1 VEHNQDKVTKGEGV
15 IAPSPGLHNNTSRE
29 GNDARRCRRCWPSRK
44 TGITP
49 EDLGTRWS
57 RRGGPALAASG
68 DAPPPRTHSRQRWR
82 SPRASQ
88 RQPRVTRRGHPTSEC
103 KATTSRLEKGNP
115 HPRERRSGPG
125 SAGVGA
131 WWSGASGRQWAD
143 PPPAGNQ
150 HTQDRGISKESA
162 DPGPGP
168 GPGPGTV
175 DLKPDG
181 RTPTNGGEPRRP
193 RVGERVEW

>member
-1 VEHNQDKVTKGEGV
+1 MSLRRHQDFTTTPPGRGTTLVGVVVVGPVERQ
-15 IAPSPGLHNNTSRE
+15 GLH
-29 GNDARRCRRCWPSRK
+29 PK
-44 TGITP
+44 TLAQDGV
-49 EDLGTRWS
+49 
-57 RRGGPALAASG
+57 GGEVQPWQRPVMP
-68 DAPPPRTHSRQRWR
+68 PPPRTHSRQRWR

>member
-68 DAPPPRTHSRQRWR
+68 DAPPP
-82 SPRASQ
+82 
-88 RQPRVTRRGHPTSEC
+88 GPTVD
-103 KATTSRLEKGNP
+103 
-115 HPRERRSGPG
+115 
-125 SAGVGA
+125 SAGEAPEPV
-131 WWSGASGRQWAD
+131 SGS
-143 PPPAGNQ
+143 
-150 HTQDRGISKESA
+150 HE
-162 DPGPGP
+162 
-168 GPGPGTV
+168 
-175 DLKPDG
+175 
-181 RTPTNGGEPRRP
+181 
-193 RVGERVEW
+193 